1 MADEP
6 IDLGFLGEQI
16 KRVQGDVRVLKSDVA
31 QLRAEQSKLEG
42 EVVGVKADIT
52 RVEMR
57 MDTFAERVDDRFDQ
71 VVDLLKSNFRILD
84 QKIISTSGDLSE
96 KISQVDAKIGAL
108 KR

>member
-1 MADEP
+1 MNRSTSV
-6 IDLGFLGEQI
+6 FWVSS
-16 KRVQGDVRVLKSDVA
+16 VQGDVRVLKSDVA

-71 VVDLLKSNFRILD
+71 VVDLLKSSFRILD

>member
-6 IDLGFLGEQI
+6 IDLRFLGEQI